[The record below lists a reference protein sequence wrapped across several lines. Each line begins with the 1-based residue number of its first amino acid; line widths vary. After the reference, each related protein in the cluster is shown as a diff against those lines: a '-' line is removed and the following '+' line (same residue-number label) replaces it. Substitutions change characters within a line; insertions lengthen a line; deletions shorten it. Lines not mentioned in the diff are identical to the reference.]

1 MDQLQDHNL
10 FDLEVS
16 EETKSHLAGL
26 TMWMN
31 ITAITGL
38 AGSVVS
44 IIFTVLRMSA
54 YRYASGGISLLSPL
68 IGLAVSIL
76 LNITLLAAARNIKQG
91 LASED
96 QGSLNAGVGKM
107 ASYFRIY
114 GIVLICALAFCVLA
128 VVFAVIV
135 GVAGGFRR

>member
-16 EETKSHLAGL
+16 EETKSHLSGL
-26 TMWMN
+26 TLWMN

-38 AGSVVS
+38 AGSVIS

-54 YRYASGGISLLSPL
+54 YSYGSGGIALLWL
-68 IGLAVSIL
+68 LVVLAVSIL

-91 LASED
+91 LSSED
-96 QGSLNAGVGKM
+96 QGSLNAGVGKI

-114 GIVLICALAFCVLA
+114 GIVLICALALCVLA
-128 VVFAVIV
+128 FVFAAIV
-135 GVAGGFRR
+135 GIAGGFRR